1 MAIINPG
8 FESGLTG
15 WAADDNPFFLVV
27 SSNWDHESD
36 PDEAYEGSGFLR
48 WTGDTTQI
56 DGGGGIAYVR
66 YFHSGKVINAPGN
79 TQMHAHIYAR
89 ARKSLTAEGGV
100 TQVGMGAV
108 PYSAEGEPLG
118 ESKQSGIT
126 VITAGDDTGW
136 QKLDLILAPNQP
148 EIAYYKIFVHV
159 ASRAGATVDFDALE
173 YRTDIV
179 EYVPAP
185 VVPPPPTTLVNP
197 GFETGTL
204 AGWQVVASN
213 NKPLATVTVMSDSGY
228 VAAGA
233 YAVKIAH
240 AGSGPQGAQLVN
252 EYTPLIKPGSRVGV
266 TARVRSQYNV
276 KGNAFAWVGLK
287 FLYADGRETL
297 SQSRMLATNEMRG
310 GFTTLALSLTAP
322 VGAIAAKVV
331 LIAEVDGG
339 NRNVYFDSVDMTVE
353 AFGDD
358 AISIISPTTGTTY
371 EATSIIPLRVTTAS
385 GLPVE
390 SVIYTVTNLLTMDS
404 EEFTSTSVP
413 WSYNINSLETGNY
426 SVRATAILGTFA
438 SVSSALVRFSVG
450 EPVPP
455 TVREYKASN
464 SYTYLIGENFIGLG
478 GAMPPT
484 ARVLGVEV
492 LVDYTID
499 VLVRSKD
506 VGIADPA
513 QANYD
518 VAFAVVDGGT
528 VEAVLLNNDGT
539 AYTQLGAP
547 MSNTLPI
554 NRSDFTVTED
564 GTSEGMRWTALEGV
578 QQQVVIGAEDQ
589 RFGLTPEFGSTFI
602 NYGVGLRFTPNLAT
616 VPSYADAGDASYRFK
631 VHSFKVRVYFDAGSV
646 EYYFASLDK
655 TQVLK
660 GTLTAYYVYTGNFR
674 TNDASGV
681 LQLTSELEQM
691 DGTQRWIG
699 SDWTIHSSYPPT
711 DNNQI
716 GEVDEI
722 AEGSLL
728 GMQYNGLPTQQQV
741 LDNRSR
747 YEFKTENFYG
757 STELNSMYGVH
768 GLPRAFAY
776 NGDFFYKIYT
786 QADAEKDSPRHV
798 ANHHGHLALGFYGG
812 RVDISVAGEPYN
824 FSGVDGASSWAFGD
838 KVVGLLPLSG
848 TILGVFGAKSV
859 WGISGTT
866 VDNFATQVISP
877 NMGAVEYTI
886 TDMGFPV
893 YANAYG
899 IYTLNQIQQYGDYL
913 GQPMSQDISPWLR
926 PRLIRKLTS
935 DKEVVCAFPV
945 RSKNQYRLCFSD
957 GYVTSMTLNGR
968 QVPTF
973 SFQKYFYTPEDVDV
987 LPLDL
992 FSYPSIVPAAVS
1004 SELDESGEERIHMAP
1019 VDSYIPPA
1027 PAPAELESE
1036 IGVAPY
1042 YYEGGI

>member
-1 MAIINPG
+1 MALPITNPG
-8 FESGLTG
+8 FDVSAEGWTLSGGAAYSATG
-15 WAADDNPFFLVV
+15 GLSSPGSIRVSGSVGQLRSNTRGPVV
-27 SSNWDHESD
+27 PGQRVTASCMGRM
-36 PDEAYEGSGFLR
+36 PEGSDGTSFDCILLWYDINNVLLSISDSVELR
-48 WTGDTTQI
+48 RFQGSGWRKSTNSATAPANAYYVSVGADGNTAVGGVLFFDDFVWDVVDNRAVVITSPINNNSYDSAAVLPLRVNISGGQASTVSYTATNLANDETIQLGNSASSPFSFNYNEGLLEGTYDIVAVATFGTTQI
-56 DGGGGIAYVR
+56 SSAPVR
-66 YFHSGKVINAPGN
+66 IS
-79 TQMHAHIYAR
+79 
-89 ARKSLTAEGGV
+89 
-100 TQVGMGAV
+100 
-108 PYSAEGEPLG
+108 
-118 ESKQSGIT
+118 IT
-126 VITAGDDTGW
+126 SNNED
-136 QKLDLILAPNQP
+136 K
-148 EIAYYKIFVHV
+148 
-159 ASRAGATVDFDALE
+159 E
-173 YRTDIV
+173 YR
-179 EYVPAP
+179 
-185 VVPPPPTTLVNP
+185 
-197 GFETGTL
+197 
-204 AGWQVVASN
+204 
-213 NKPLATVTVMSDSGY
+213 
-228 VAAGA
+228 
-233 YAVKIAH
+233 
-240 AGSGPQGAQLVN
+240 
-252 EYTPLIKPGSRVGV
+252 
-266 TARVRSQYNV
+266 
-276 KGNAFAWVGLK
+276 
-287 FLYADGRETL
+287 
-297 SQSRMLATNEMRG
+297 
-310 GFTTLALSLTAP
+310 
-322 VGAIAAKVV
+322 
-331 LIAEVDGG
+331 
-339 NRNVYFDSVDMTVE
+339 
-353 AFGDD
+353 
-358 AISIISPTTGTTY
+358 
-371 EATSIIPLRVTTAS
+371 
-385 GLPVE
+385 
-390 SVIYTVTNLLTMDS
+390 
-404 EEFTSTSVP
+404 
-413 WSYNINSLETGNY
+413 
-426 SVRATAILGTFA
+426 
-438 SVSSALVRFSVG
+438 
-450 EPVPP
+450 
-455 TVREYKASN
+455 ASN
-464 SYTYLIGENFIGLG
+464 SYTYLVGENFINLG

-492 LVDYTID
+492 LVDYTLE

-564 GTSEGMRWTALEGV
+564 GTSEGKRWTVLTGGEG
-578 QQQVVIGAEDQ
+578 QVVVGGEDQ
-589 RFGLTPEFGSTFI
+589 RFGLAPEFGSTFI
-602 NYGVGLRFTPNLAT
+602 NYGVGIRFTPNLAS
-616 VPSYADAGDASYRFK
+616 VPAYADAGDASYRFN
-631 VHSFKVRVYFDAGSV
+631 VQSFKVRVYFDAGSV
-646 EYYFASLDK
+646 EYYFASADK

-660 GTLTAYYVYTGNFR
+660 GTLAAYYVYTGNFT
-674 TNDASGV
+674 TNDATGV
-681 LQLTSELEQM
+681 LQLAPTLEQM

-711 DNNQI
+711 DINQI
-716 GEVDEI
+716 GEVGEVDVSPE
-722 AEGSLL
+722 L
-728 GMQYNGLPTQQQV
+728 GMKYNALPTQQQV
-741 LDNRSR
+741 LNNRSR
-747 YEFKTENFYG
+747 YEFITENFYG
-757 STELNSMYGVH
+757 DPDLNSMYGVH

-786 QADAEKDSPRHV
+786 QPDAEKDSPRHV
-798 ANHHGHLALGFYGG
+798 ANHHGHLALGYYGG

-893 YANAYG
+893 YANSYG
-899 IYTLNQIQQYGDYL
+899 IYTLNQTQQYGDYL

-973 SFQKYFYTPEDVDV
+973 SFQKYFYTPEGMELPVDI
-987 LPLDL
+987 

-1027 PAPAELESE
+1027 PAPAELEAE
-1036 IGVAPY
+1036 IGVTPY
-1042 YYEGGI
+1042 YYEGGA

>member
-1 MAIINPG
+1 MPII
-8 FESGLTG
+8 
-15 WAADDNPFFLVV
+15 
-27 SSNWDHESD
+27 
-36 PDEAYEGSGFLR
+36 
-48 WTGDTTQI
+48 
-56 DGGGGIAYVR
+56 
-66 YFHSGKVINAPGN
+66 
-79 TQMHAHIYAR
+79 
-89 ARKSLTAEGGV
+89 
-100 TQVGMGAV
+100 
-108 PYSAEGEPLG
+108 
-118 ESKQSGIT
+118 
-126 VITAGDDTGW
+126 
-136 QKLDLILAPNQP
+136 
-148 EIAYYKIFVHV
+148 
-159 ASRAGATVDFDALE
+159 
-173 YRTDIV
+173 
-179 EYVPAP
+179 
-185 VVPPPPTTLVNP
+185 NP

-204 AGWQVVASN
+204 TGWQVVASN

-266 TARVRSQYNV
+266 TARVRSQYDV

-287 FLYADGRETL
+287 FLYDDGRETL

-331 LIAEVDGG
+331 LIADVDGG

-371 EATSIIPLRVTTAS
+371 EATSIIPLRVTTAA
-385 GLPVE
+385 GLPVK

-438 SVSSALVRFSVG
+438 SVSSALVTFSVG

-564 GTSEGMRWTALEGV
+564 GTSEGMRWTVLEGV

-711 DNNQI
+711 DINQI
-716 GEVDEI
+716 GEVGEVDVSPE
-722 AEGSLL
+722 L
-728 GMQYNGLPTQQQV
+728 GMKYNALPTQQQV
-741 LDNRSR
+741 LGNRSR
-747 YEFKTENFYG
+747 YEFITENFYG
-757 STELNSMYGVH
+757 DPDLNSMYGVH

-824 FSGVDGASSWAFGD
+824 FNGVDGASSWAFGD

-893 YANAYG
+893 YANSYG
-899 IYTLNQIQQYGDYL
+899 IYTLNQTQQYGDYL

-957 GYVTSMTLNGR
+957 GYVTSMTLNG
-968 QVPTF
+968 QQIPTF
-973 SFQKYFYTPEDVDV
+973 SFQKYFYTPEGDE
-987 LPLDL
+987 LPDNL

-1004 SELDESGEERIHMAP
+1004 SELDESGEERIHIAN
-1019 VDSYIPPA
+1019 IHA
-1027 PAPAELESE
+1027 K
-1036 IGVAPY
+1036 
-1042 YYEGGI
+1042 EG

>member
-8 FESGLTG
+8 FETGTLTG
-15 WAADDNPFFLVV
+15 WQLEA
-27 SSNWDHESD
+27 SS
-36 PDEAYEGSGFLR
+36 
-48 WTGDTTQI
+48 
-56 DGGGGIAYVR
+56 
-66 YFHSGKVINAPGN
+66 
-79 TQMHAHIYAR
+79 
-89 ARKSLTAEGGV
+89 
-100 TQVGMGAV
+100 
-108 PYSAEGEPLG
+108 
-118 ESKQSGIT
+118 
-126 VITAGDDTGW
+126 
-136 QKLDLILAPNQP
+136 
-148 EIAYYKIFVHV
+148 
-159 ASRAGATVDFDALE
+159 
-173 YRTDIV
+173 
-179 EYVPAP
+179 
-185 VVPPPPTTLVNP
+185 
-197 GFETGTL
+197 
-204 AGWQVVASN
+204 
-213 NKPLATVTVMSDSGY
+213 NKPLAAVTVMSDPGY
-228 VAAGA
+228 VAEGT

-240 AGSGPQGAQLVN
+240 SGSGAQGARLVN

-266 TARVRSQYNV
+266 TARVRSQHNV

-287 FLYADGRETL
+287 FFYGDGRE
-297 SQSRMLATNEMRG
+297 SYAQSRMLATNELRH
-310 GFTTLALSLTAP
+310 GFTTLSLSVLAP
-322 VGAIAAKVV
+322 AGAISARVA
-331 LIAEVDGG
+331 LIADVDGS
-339 NRNVYFDSVDMTVE
+339 NHNVYFDAVGMTVE
-353 AFGDD
+353 TFGED
-358 AISIISPTTGTTY
+358 AISIISPSAGTTY
-371 EATSIIPLRVTTAS
+371 EATSTIPFRVNTAS
-385 GLPVE
+385 GLPVR
-390 SVIYTVTNLLTMDS
+390 SVVYTVTNLLTMDS
-404 EEFTSTSVP
+404 EEFTSTSAP
-413 WSYNINSLETGNY
+413 WSYNVDSLGTGNY
-426 SVRATAILGTFA
+426 SVRATAILGPTTT
-438 SVSSALVRFSVG
+438 VSSNLVTFSVG

-455 TVREYKASN
+455 TVREYRASN
-464 SYTYLIGENFIGLG
+464 AYTYLIGENFIGLG

-492 LVDYTID
+492 IVDYTME
-499 VLVRSKD
+499 VLVRAKD
-506 VGIADPA
+506 VGIDSPA
-513 QANYD
+513 QANAD
-518 VAFAVVDGGT
+518 VAFDIVNGGT
-528 VEAVLLNNDGT
+528 VEAVLLSNNGT
-539 AYTQLGAP
+539 SYTQLGAP
-547 MSNTLPI
+547 MSNTVPI
-554 NRSDFTVTED
+554 NRTDFEIEED
-564 GTSEGMRWTALEGV
+564 GTSEGKRWTVFTGGSG
-578 QQQVVIGAEDQ
+578 QVVVGAEDQ
-589 RFGLTPEFGSTFI
+589 RFGLLPAFGSTFI
-602 NYGVGLRFTPNLAT
+602 DYGVGIRFTPNLGA
-616 VPSYADAGDASYRFK
+616 VPSYAEAGDAAYRFK

-716 GEVDEI
+716 GEVGEVNG
-722 AEGSLL
+722 AL
-728 GMQYNGLPTQQQV
+728 GMKYNGLPTQQQV

-757 STELNSMYGVH
+757 DPDLNSLYGVH

-786 QADAEKDSPRHV
+786 QPDAEKDSPRHV
-798 ANHHGHLALGFYGG
+798 ANHHGHLALGYYGG

-824 FSGVDGASSWAFGD
+824 FNGVDGASSWAFGD

-973 SFQKYFYTPEDVDV
+973 SFQKYFKPTAENVVVDS
-987 LPLDL
+987 LYD
-992 FSYPSIVPAAVS
+992 YPSIIPAAIS
-1004 SELDESGEERIHMAP
+1004 SELDEAGEERIHIADIVNVSTP
-1019 VDSYIPPA
+1019 PNPPTERIQISVGGEGNSYISYIPDSFIPFERIYVGHYDPDSDVQYGLLSMYDSSSWVEQTA
-1027 PAPAELESE
+1027 VNVFPDGYNEGEIVPVHRYTEDHSTGELSAIINPE
-1036 IGVAPY
+1036 IIGEAVVVFGGERSIEFYCEDLMY
-1042 YYEGGI
+1042 YTNVNEFWNPDEIVSVREVGGQGPVIAVLEWDQDKYAYYQSSGSPLWQRAGDQVHLDFSGHTQYDDVFIYGYCDL